1 MTKKFWNDW
10 QKRIGETD
18 QIYLDSPEWW
28 AVLDPRDQI
37 LHADFDQDS
46 VQLTINKYC
55 RKLCGFNI
63 HSYCETVKE
72 TYNRTDIKT
81 IKFKHMKEQRNFDEN
96 TSMMMFSREDY
107 LNWEEMASDLQI
119 VSEIVLEHNWSFL
132 VTTVEY
138 ELTEIIE
145 DLFDEF
151 IETIE
156 DTYYKVVMTQIENG
170 GIKLEF
176 VGENPL
182 TKLIYPWDEC

>member
-18 QIYLDSPEWW
+18 QIYLNSPGWW
-28 AVLDPRDQI
+28 AVLNPRDQI
-37 LHADFDQDS
+37 LNADFDQNS
-46 VQLTINKYC
+46 VQLIINQYC

-63 HSYCETVKE
+63 HSYYEIVKE

-96 TSMMMFSREDY
+96 TSMMMFSRENY

-119 VSEIVLEHNWSFL
+119 VSEMVLEHNWSFL

-156 DTYYKVVMTQIENG
+156 DTYYKVVMTQIEG
-170 GIKLEF
+170 GIQLEF
-176 VGENPL
+176 LGEKPI
-182 TKLIYPWDEC
+182 TKQIFPWDEC